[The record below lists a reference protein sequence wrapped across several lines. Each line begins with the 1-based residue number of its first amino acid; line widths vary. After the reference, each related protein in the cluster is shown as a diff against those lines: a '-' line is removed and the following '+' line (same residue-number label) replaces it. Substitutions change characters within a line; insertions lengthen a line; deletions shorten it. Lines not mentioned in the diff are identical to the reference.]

1 MGSRV
6 GITEG
11 SVLGIF
17 EGLCDGKSVG
27 SSEGSPEGNSNG
39 KSVGKLRQPK
49 LEDIASFNYSPGLLE
64 YPVANLLFRL
74 SFCTISAKFS
84 CDISI

>member
-11 SVLGIF
+11 LVLGIF
-17 EGLCDGKSVG
+17 EGLCDGRSVG

-39 KSVGKLRQPK
+39 KSVGKPK